1 MTTNQGLI
9 PAKWAA
15 LTPNARALHDVPND
29 RRVTWATLDE
39 RVRRAANGLRRLGL
53 RRGDRVAVLS
63 RNCVEYQEL
72 YFAAGRAGLVLQPL
86 NWRLSTSELARLV
99 ADAAPSAVVSSDEW
113 AREIAQLQ
121 RDCDV
126 PKWLEFGADGNG
138 TYEDLLASSSDDE
151 PEGSSSVVGN
161 DPFFILYTGGTTGR
175 SKGALHTHHSAAM
188 GGMNQTVAERI
199 VPSDV

>member
-1 MTTNQGLI
+1 MTMNQGLI
-9 PAKWAA
+9 PAKWAS

-39 RVRRAANGLRRLGL
+39 RVRRAANGLRGLGL

-99 ADAAPSAVVSSDEW
+99 ADVAPSAVVSSD
-113 AREIAQLQ
+113 
-121 RDCDV
+121 
-126 PKWLEFGADGNG
+126 
-138 TYEDLLASSSDDE
+138 
-151 PEGSSSVVGN
+151 
-161 DPFFILYTGGTTGR
+161 
-175 SKGALHTHHSAAM
+175 
-188 GGMNQTVAERI
+188 
-199 VPSDV
+199 